1 MGRSALFFSIFP
13 FNFSAVS
20 IPIKTPDE
28 IEAMRASCRA
38 AREVLEEVSL
48 AVVPGV
54 STGEI
59 DKLAA
64 RLINDRGGRSP
75 FLNYRGFPGHICI
88 SVNDEIVHG
97 IGGARRIQYADI
109 VKLDIGII
117 LRGWVGDTATTV
129 AVGDIPAATTR
140 LLAKTQEAL
149 AVGIS
154 QARAGNRVCDISQAI
169 ENFVVSNGYS
179 VVREFVGHGV
189 GRALHEEP
197 HVPHYGREIKAKLK
211 PGMTIAIEPMV
222 NMGRAQVKVLADGW
236 TVVTV
241 DGKPSSH
248 FEHTVL
254 ITEDEPEI
262 LTCLPATTSASRAR

>member
-1 MGRSALFFSIFP
+1 
-13 FNFSAVS
+13 
-20 IPIKTPDE
+20 
-28 IEAMRASCRA
+28 MRASCRA
-38 AREVLEEVSL
+38 AREILEEVSL

-64 RLINDRGGRSP
+64 RLIHDRGGRSP

-97 IGGARRIQYADI
+97 IGGARRIQYSDI

-117 LRGWVGDTATTV
+117 LKGWVGDTATTIP
-129 AVGDIPAATTR
+129 VGDIPAATVR

-149 AVGIS
+149 AIGIE
-154 QARAGNRVCDISQAI
+154 QARPGNRVHHISEAI

-189 GRALHEEP
+189 GRQLHEEP
-197 HVPHYGREIKAKLK
+197 QVPNFGRKGDGPKLK
-211 PGMTIAIEPMV
+211 AGMTIAIEPMV
-222 NMGRAQVKVLADGW
+222 NLGRAQVRQLADGW
-236 TVVTV
+236 TVVTA
-241 DGKPSSH
+241 DGKPSAH

-254 ITEDEPEI
+254 ITEGDPEI
-262 LTCLPATTSASRAR
+262 LTCLPATTSRLKAR

>member
-1 MGRSALFFSIFP
+1 
-13 FNFSAVS
+13 VS

-28 IEAMRASCRA
+28 IEAMRRSCRA
-38 AREVLEEVSL
+38 AREILEEVSL

-75 FLNYRGFPGHICI
+75 FLHYRGFPGHICI

-109 VKLDIGII
+109 IKLDIGIV
-117 LRGWVGDTATTV
+117 LHGWVGDTATTIS
-129 AVGDIPAATTR
+129 VGEVPAATAR
-140 LLAKTQEAL
+140 LLEKTEEAL
-149 AVGIS
+149 AVGIE
-154 QARAGNRVCDISQAI
+154 QARAGNRVHHISEAI
-169 ENFVVSNGYS
+169 ERFVVSNGYS

-197 HVPHYGREIKAKLK
+197 HVPNYGREIKAKLK

-222 NMGRAQVKVLADGW
+222 NLGRAQVRQLADGW
-236 TVVTV
+236 TVVTA
-241 DGKPSSH
+241 DGKPSAH

-254 ITEDEPEI
+254 ITEDDPEI
-262 LTCLPATTSASRAR
+262 LTVCAVPAAVRRR

>member
-1 MGRSALFFSIFP
+1 
-13 FNFSAVS
+13 VS
-20 IPIKTPDE
+20 IPLKTPDE
-28 IEAMRASCRA
+28 IKGMRRSCRA
-38 AREVLEEVSL
+38 AREILEEVAL

-64 RLINDRGGRSP
+64 RLINERGGRSP
-75 FLNYRGFPGHICI
+75 FFNYKGFPGHICI

-109 VKLDIGII
+109 VKLDIGIV
-117 LRGWVGDTATTV
+117 LHGWVGDTATTIP
-129 AVGDIPAATTR
+129 VGEIPASTAR

-149 AVGIS
+149 AVGIE
-154 QARAGNRVCDISQAI
+154 QARPGNRVHHISEAI
-169 ENFVVSNGYS
+169 ENFVVSNGYT

-189 GRALHEEP
+189 GRELHEEP
-197 HVPHYGREIKAKLK
+197 HVPNYGREVKAKLK

-222 NMGRAQVKVLADGW
+222 NLGAAQVRQLADGW
-236 TVVTV
+236 TIVTA
-241 DGKPSSH
+241 DGKPSAH

-254 ITEDEPEI
+254 ITEEGPEI
-262 LTCLPATTSASRAR
+262 LTCLADK

>member
-1 MGRSALFFSIFP
+1 M
-13 FNFSAVS
+13 S

-28 IEAMRASCRA
+28 IESMRVSCQA
-38 AREVLEEVSL
+38 ARGILEEVSL

-59 DKLAA
+59 DRLAA
-64 RLINDRGGRSP
+64 RLISDKGGRSP

-88 SVNDEIVHG
+88 SINDEIVHG
-97 IGGARRIQYADI
+97 IGGARRIQYGDI

-117 LRGWVGDTATTV
+117 LHGWVGDTATTIP
-129 AVGDIPAATTR
+129 VGVIPPEVTR
-140 LLAKTQEAL
+140 LLDKTQEAL
-149 AVGIS
+149 AIGIE
-154 QARAGNRVCDISQAI
+154 QARAGNRVHNISEAI
-169 ENFVVSNGYS
+169 EHFVVSNGYS

-197 HVPHYGREIKAKLK
+197 HVPNYGREIKAKLK

-222 NMGRAQVKVLADGW
+222 NMGRAQVRQLADGW
-236 TVVTV
+236 TVVTA

-254 ITEDEPEI
+254 ITEDDAEI
-262 LTCLPATTSASRAR
+262 LTCLPEKAVVGSKK

>member
-1 MGRSALFFSIFP
+1 
-13 FNFSAVS
+13 
-20 IPIKTPDE
+20 
-28 IEAMRASCRA
+28 MRRSCRA
-38 AREVLEEVSL
+38 AREILEEIAL

-75 FLNYRGFPGHICI
+75 FLGLRGFPGHICI
-88 SVNDEIVHG
+88 SVNEEVVHG

-109 VKLDIGII
+109 VKLDVGII
-117 LRGWVGDTATTV
+117 LRGWVGDTAVTIP
-129 AVGDIPAATTR
+129 VGDIPASTTR
-140 LLAKTQEAL
+140 LLEKTQEAL
-149 AVGIS
+149 AAGIA
-154 QARAGNRVCDISQAI
+154 QARAGNRVYHISEAI

-189 GRALHEEP
+189 GRSLHEEP
-197 HVPHYGREIKAKLK
+197 HVPNYGRSEKARLR

-222 NMGRAQVKVLADGW
+222 NLGRDQVRVLADGW
-236 TVVTV
+236 TVVTA
-241 DGKPSSH
+241 DGKPSAH

-262 LTCLPATTSASRAR
+262 LTCLPVAAGREKK

>member
-1 MGRSALFFSIFP
+1 MA
-13 FNFSAVS
+13 

-28 IEAMRASCRA
+28 IECMRASCRA
-38 AREVLEEVSL
+38 AREVLEEVSR
-48 AVVPGV
+48 AVAPGV

-64 RLINDRGGRSP
+64 RLISKKGGRSP
-75 FLNYRGFPGHICI
+75 FLHYRGFPGNICI
-88 SVNDEIVHG
+88 SVNDEVVHG
-97 IGGARRIQYADI
+97 IGGSRRIQYADI

-117 LRGWVGDTATTV
+117 LNGWVGDTATTIPVGAV
-129 AVGDIPAATTR
+129 APEVTR
-140 LLAKTQEAL
+140 LLDKTQEAL
-149 AVGIS
+149 ALGIE
-154 QARAGNRVCDISQAI
+154 QAREGNRVYDISQAI

-189 GRALHEEP
+189 GRTLHEEP
-197 HVPHYGREIKAKLK
+197 HVPNYGREIKAKLK

-222 NMGRAQVKVLADGW
+222 NMGRAQVRVLADGW
-236 TVVTV
+236 TVVTN

-262 LTCLPATTSASRAR
+262 LTVVPEKAALKR